1 MAGRLLEVPT
11 KDYTGRFAPSPTG
24 PLHFGSLIAALAS
37 FLDARFHNGRW
48 LLRIEDLDPP
58 RESVRAAHTIIH
70 QLSSLGL
77 HWDGDILFQSTRLG
91 TYDSVLSQL
100 TDLEMTFPCICSRK
114 ETQGVYNGRCRSR
127 SWQET
132 ADQPNAIRTRINN
145 ETIGIID
152 RHMGQQIWKMQE
164 DVGDFIV
171 RRKDGLHAYQLAVV
185 VDDAFQQVTH
195 IVRGNDL
202 LSSTPKQLHL
212 IQQLDYAAPSY
223 LHLPILTD
231 TAGSKLSKQQHAPS
245 INVSEPLSVLRRAL
259 GVLGQAQHQ
268 EATNTGSLLHL
279 AAQSW
284 TPSLIPSKLKMTW
297 VE

>member
-1 MAGRLLEVPT
+1 
-11 KDYTGRFAPSPTG
+11 
-24 PLHFGSLIAALAS
+24 
-37 FLDARFHNGRW
+37 
-48 LLRIEDLDPP
+48 
-58 RESVRAAHTIIH
+58 
-70 QLSSLGL
+70 
-77 HWDGDILFQSTRLG
+77 
-91 TYDSVLSQL
+91 
-100 TDLEMTFPCICSRK
+100 
-114 ETQGVYNGRCRSR
+114 
-127 SWQET
+127 
-132 ADQPNAIRTRINN
+132 
-145 ETIGIID
+145 
-152 RHMGQQIWKMQE
+152 MGQQIWKMQE

-268 EATNTGSLLHL
+268 EATNTVSLLHL

-284 TPSLIPSKLKMTW
+284 TPSLIPSKSKMTW